1 MVLRS
6 IGVSI
11 LCLVSFVG
19 SEQLEKN
26 YFPAPV
32 HDTLSVDMA
41 NKLKLKLEKDKARI
55 NEPSKEA
62 NTFLKSLYDKRYEYL
77 AKTVNDD
84 FFVADSA
91 FTPFLQSILDK
102 IYKANPQLPKE
113 TKVYALRSPSPN
125 AVSFGDGTLGFTL
138 SLLARMENEDQV
150 AFVLCHEIAHYHSE
164 HSVTDLKELA
174 RLNYDKDLKR
184 KIDEVKRNPYGK
196 YTKLTEIFKS
206 MGLSLSQH
214 SRVHEV
220 EADSLG
226 FTYFSAMRYDLR
238 QASRVM
244 EILDSAS
251 APMDTHLIDFK
262 KHFDFKDYPFKT
274 SWLKYA
280 KSSTWHA
287 PPTEDDSL
295 ETHPDCKGRA
305 VALERQRQRLGE
317 RSSVSTA
324 GRVPLIRAKS
334 QFEMI
339 HSDYHFKNYGRALFR
354 ALLLADRYPE
364 NIYLQAVIGKSL
376 YQLFVYQQNHEL
388 GKVLELPDPRFPEN
402 YDRFLTFMHSLRLME
417 VSSLAYHYVTTRPA
431 VSFEDEEFLYAVWLC
446 STLQVSN
453 LSPDKVKEEYADRFP
468 RGKYLKQMK

>member
-1 MVLRS
+1 MVLKS
-6 IGVSI
+6 IGVLL

-19 SEQLEKN
+19 WAQLEKN

-32 HDTLSVDMA
+32 HDTLSLDMA
-41 NKLKLKLEKDKARI
+41 NALKLKLEKDKARI
-55 NEPSKEA
+55 NEPSREA
-62 NTFLKSLYDKRYEYL
+62 NAFLKSLYEKRYEYL
-77 AKTVNDD
+77 AKSVNDD
-84 FFVADSA
+84 FFVVDSA
-91 FTPFLQSILDK
+91 FTPFLQSILNK
-102 IYKANPQLPKE
+102 IYKANPQLPRQ
-113 TKVYALRSPSPN
+113 TNVYALRSSPPN

-138 SLLARMENEDQV
+138 SLLARLENEDQV
-150 AFVLCHEIAHYHSE
+150 AFILCHEIAHYHSE
-164 HSVTDLKELA
+164 HSVTDMKELA
-174 RLNYDKDLKR
+174 RVNYDKDLKR

-196 YTKLTEIFKS
+196 YTKLKEIFKS

-214 SRVHEV
+214 SRVHEA

-226 FTYFSAMRYDLR
+226 FVYFSAMHYDLR

-251 APMDTHLIDFK
+251 SPMDTHLIDFK
-262 KHFDFKDYPFKT
+262 KHFDFKDYPFKR

-287 PPTEDDSL
+287 PPDENDSL
-295 ETHPDCKGRA
+295 ETHPDCKRRG

-317 RSSVSTA
+317 RSWQSTA
-324 GRVPLIRAKS
+324 GSVPWISVKS

-402 YDRFLTFMHSLRLME
+402 YDRFVTFIHSPRLME
-417 VSSLAYHYVTTRPA
+417 LSSLAYHYITTRPSA
-431 VSFEDEEFLYAVWLC
+431 SFEDEEFLYAVWLC

-453 LSPDKVKEEYADRFP
+453 LSPDKVKEEYAERFP